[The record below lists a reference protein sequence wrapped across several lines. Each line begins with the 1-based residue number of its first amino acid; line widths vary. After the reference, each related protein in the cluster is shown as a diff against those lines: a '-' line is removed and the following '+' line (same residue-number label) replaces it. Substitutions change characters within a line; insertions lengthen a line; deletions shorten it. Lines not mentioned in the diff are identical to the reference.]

1 MHTFT
6 REAYQYPPG
15 QETRRVA
22 SCSHSQSRKPAYRPL
37 VNLFGPL
44 IVVLYY
50 AFTVWHYLRRPAV
63 NGIIPNRIID
73 SKTVFYTWIIVVIF
87 LLDWAKL
94 GLAGF
99 ETAALMQPAL
109 MPLDARQLLWHSDK
123 AWGTLG
129 GWWKVFRLYMGYLR
143 EHMGSTQDVVWRGPG
158 RLWLYLAFSSFL
170 FYASVPLLGL
180 SIDQGQGL
188 RRSQRLVDISGVNQT
203 TFGLKSWG
211 SLPEKVNNVWRQ
223 GNPATPF
230 GETVFYAPEGSTGI
244 SNTYYE
250 DSIQQIYQEQL
261 DNTRSPVN
269 RTISFFSGPEV
280 AERVFG
286 SEWGFFTNI
295 SCLPISPHD
304 PNLRLFKI
312 TSVNNW
318 TTAMPDVIE
327 SGYPFDSASYN
338 RKPELARLSHSLTG
352 LYRDIGLSSGV
363 AYHHLIAT
371 DYEDMVSPAGYDGF
385 MSRPRPLPLRGS
397 IETVLW
403 QGYKASSGFSAGN
416 IPEAMAS
423 HPLVASSTI
432 SGDNM
437 KYLGY
442 AVQCSVSSDV
452 GFAEIAAETIT
463 FKDFRSELAV
473 RTNFTH
479 TNDMASDWQGVRPIH
494 SVVFAA
500 LTDTM
505 FQGEYEPKCNK
516 NISQTCNPW
525 MGVSLAL
532 NIVPSLKTDPEGN
545 QLLSPFITPEQM
557 TLAMHKIFG
566 VAAAVVMATGPGNWT
581 SEGRLYGLDPANDL
595 VAGRVP
601 YQVVGILLI
610 IWAVWTVVPQVWAL
624 VLWERRRAGM
634 LDGFALFRLGAEYKD
649 AIQGLTSDNL
659 GDSGTDRLSRVPGQ
673 AWVTQKQNNGYELR

>member
-15 QETRRVA
+15 QET
-22 SCSHSQSRKPAYRPL
+22 L
-37 VNLFGPL
+37 
-44 IVVLYY
+44 
-50 AFTVWHYLRRPAV
+50 WHYLRRPAV

-143 EHMGSTQDVVWRGPG
+143 EHMGSTQDVC
-158 RLWLYLAFSSFL
+158 
-170 FYASVPLLGL
+170 PLLGL

-286 SEWGFFTNI
+286 SAWGFFTNI
-295 SCLPISPHD
+295 SCLPMSPHD

-371 DYEDMVSPAGYDGF
+371 DYEDMV
-385 MSRPRPLPLRGS
+385 R
-397 IETVLW
+397 
-403 QGYKASSGFSAGN
+403 
-416 IPEAMAS
+416 
-423 HPLVASSTI
+423 
-432 SGDNM
+432 
-437 KYLGY
+437 Y

-473 RTNFTH
+473 RTDFTH

-505 FQGEYEPKCNK
+505 FQGE
-516 NISQTCNPW
+516 
-525 MGVSLAL
+525 
-532 NIVPSLKTDPEGN
+532 
-545 QLLSPFITPEQM
+545 
-557 TLAMHKIFG
+557 
-566 VAAAVVMATGPGNWT
+566 
-581 SEGRLYGLDPANDL
+581 LYGLDPANDL

-610 IWAVWTVVPQVWAL
+610 VWAVWTVVPQVWAL
-624 VLWERRRAGM
+624 VFWERRRAGM

-659 GDSGTDRLSRVPGQ
+659 GDGGTDRLSRVPGQ

>member
-286 SEWGFFTNI
+286 SAWGFFTNI
-295 SCLPISPHD
+295 SCLPMSPHD

-371 DYEDMVSPAGYDGF
+371 DYEDMVSPA
-385 MSRPRPLPLRGS
+385 
-397 IETVLW
+397 
-403 QGYKASSGFSAGN
+403 
-416 IPEAMAS
+416 
-423 HPLVASSTI
+423 
-432 SGDNM
+432 
-437 KYLGY
+437 
-442 AVQCSVSSDV
+442 

-610 IWAVWTVVPQVWAL
+610 IWAVWTVVPEVWAL
-624 VLWERRRAGM
+624 VFWERRRAGM

-659 GDSGTDRLSRVPGQ
+659 GDGGTDRLSRVPGQ